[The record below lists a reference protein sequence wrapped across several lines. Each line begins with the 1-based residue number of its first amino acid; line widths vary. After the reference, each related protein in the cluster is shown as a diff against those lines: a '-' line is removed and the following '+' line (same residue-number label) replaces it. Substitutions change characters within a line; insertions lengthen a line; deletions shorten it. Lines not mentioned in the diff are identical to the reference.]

1 MVTDRIQP
9 LLDPAYVESLGSRST
24 DELRHMKTDCSEI
37 ETSVSYYRRLAQ
49 GRIEILDA
57 ELDRR
62 KRGGSLED
70 LISKLPDILAGEGGR
85 SSSTQSRIA
94 EPDAPVVEL
103 EWTDGRERLITDTT
117 LANLPLLDD
126 KGVVS
131 VRDEL
136 REFERDL
143 SDVRRQLHGVLDQVE
158 HEIAQRQAAGASG

>member
-1 MVTDRIQP
+1 MATDRIQP
-9 LLDPAYVESLGSRST
+9 LLDPAYIESLGSRAT
-24 DELRHMKTDCSEI
+24 DDLRAMKTECSEI

-70 LISKLPDILAGEGGR
+70 LISQLPDILAGEGGR

-103 EWTDGRERLITDTT
+103 EWSDGRERLITDTT

-126 KGVVS
+126 NGVVS

-143 SDVRRQLHGVLDQVE
+143 SDVRRQLHGVLDQLE

>member
-1 MVTDRIQP
+1 MANDRIQP
-9 LLDPAYVESLGSRST
+9 LLDPSYVDAIANRST
-24 DELRHMKTDCSEI
+24 DELRAMKTECAEI

-62 KRGGSLED
+62 SRGGSVED
-70 LISKLPDILAGEGGR
+70 LISHLPDILAGEGGR

-94 EPDAPVVEL
+94 EPEAPVVEL
-103 EWTDGRERLITDTT
+103 EWSDGRERLITDTT

-126 KGVVS
+126 AGVSS
-131 VRDEL
+131 VREEL

-143 SDVRRQLHGVLDQVE
+143 SDVRRELHGVIDQVE